1 AEHSCMN
8 MRGIRAAGSLTVT
21 SAVRG
26 WFKDDLWAR
35 EEALRLI
42 GLSR

>member
-1 AEHSCMN
+1 MS
-8 MRGIRAAGSLTVT
+8 MRGIRASGSSTVT

-26 WFKDDLWAR
+26 WFVNDLKAR

-42 GLSR
+42 GL

>member
-1 AEHSCMN
+1 MT
-8 MRGIRAAGSLTVT
+8 MRGIKAAGSETVT

-26 WFKDDLWAR
+26 WFKDDLKAR

-42 GLSR
+42 GL